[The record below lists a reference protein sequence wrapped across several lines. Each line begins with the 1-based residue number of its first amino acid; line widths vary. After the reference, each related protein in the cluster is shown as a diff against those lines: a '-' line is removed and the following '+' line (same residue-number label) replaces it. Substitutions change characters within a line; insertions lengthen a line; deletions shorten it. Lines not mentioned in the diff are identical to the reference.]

1 MWSLSNW
8 YVWILLEL
16 YGRYLFRCVEGY
28 FERSVDG
35 YFEGFVEGYFER
47 CMYVVIFVR
56 CVEWILWC
64 VEGYFERFVEGY
76 FGGKFWMVW
85 SMFQN
90 MAVSLILKLL
100 KLLNKHVESFY
111 QAWLD
116 KLTNRFI
123 CSSVRW
129 HVQRA
134 WLLSIRSTSKNALI
148 MSMGRHLFQVDFKN
162 HWLKS
167 VGIVMMCFVII
178 VCEVFRNCCDKK
190 TPCTLIAKNY

>member
-1 MWSLSNW
+1 MCWGILW
-8 YVWILLEL
+8 EICGWIFWGICGGILWEMYV
-16 YGRYLFRCVEGY
+16 RGY
-28 FERSVDG
+28 FCKVCWG
-35 YFEGFVEGYFER
+35 
-47 CMYVVIFVR
+47 
-56 CVEWILWC
+56 ILWC

-76 FGGKFWMVW
+76 FGGKFWWMVW

-90 MAVSLILKLL
+90 MAASLILKLL